1 MELILGLP
9 PMSQYDAAAKP
20 MWRCFTATPDMT
32 PFTVLPENVDLRE
45 KNVATN
51 QWAKKSAAIDLSHED
66 RVPEQLFN
74 EILWK
79 GIKGDVP
86 LPAPNRAAFVRVSG
100 DKDKDMD

>member
-1 MELILGLP
+1 MELILGLT

-20 MWRCFTATPDMT
+20 MWRCFNTTPDLT
-32 PFTVLPENVDLRE
+32 PFQSLPESVDLRE
-45 KNVATN
+45 KNVASN
-51 QWAKKSAAIDLSHED
+51 QWAKKSATIDLTKED

-86 LPAPNRAAFVRVSG
+86 VPAPNHAAFVKASN
-100 DKDKDMD
+100 DKGKDMD